1 MVRGIALTC
10 PSCPPSKI
18 RVQAQPAW
26 LERIEIGT
34 RSQSV
39 AFRPDVGDIQQ
50 SSAENGPPQLPLETK
65 RPAFGV
71 RVAEILLERAVL
83 RVQKA
88 GRARRGGWKLGK
100 PVGITPPRRQRDLV
114 DEDGIWRGGGEV
126 QREDLR
132 KQ

>member
-1 MVRGIALTC
+1 MVRGIALTG
-10 PSCPPSKI
+10 PSCPSSKI

-50 SSAENGPPQLPLETK
+50 SSAENGPPQLSLETK

-71 RVAEILLERAVL
+71 RVAEILLKRAVL
-83 RVQKA
+83 RIQKA
-88 GRARRGGWKLGK
+88 GLARRGGRKPGR
-100 PVGITPPRRQRDLV
+100 PVGITPSRRQRDLI
-114 DEDGIWRGGGEV
+114 DGDG
-126 QREDLR
+126 
-132 KQ
+132 

>member
-1 MVRGIALTC
+1 MVRGIALTG
-10 PSCPPSKI
+10 PSCPSSKI

-26 LERIEIGT
+26 LERIEIGA

-39 AFRPDVGDIQQ
+39 AFRPDVGDIHQ
-50 SSAENGPPQLPLETK
+50 SGAENGPPQLPLETK

-83 RVQKA
+83 GVQKA
-88 GRARRGGWKLGK
+88 GRAGRGGWKLGK

-114 DEDGIWRGGGEV
+114 DE
-126 QREDLR
+126 
-132 KQ
+132 